1 MVPGMARS
9 NEEEYAMRILTSLM
23 TAACLMVSIDSQAT
37 NQWTA
42 CETVIGVNNYIPGS
56 QAIIVALSPAVP
68 GCQSAVNGVSGA
80 VTFHTGQNA
89 VIESDL
95 SPLLASILTAYTNG
109 KQVMLY
115 YDDSAGCWGQL
126 VANGGFGGQC
136 P

>member
-1 MVPGMARS
+1 
-9 NEEEYAMRILTSLM
+9 MRIVPSLFATACLLTSLE
-23 TAACLMVSIDSQAT
+23 SQAT

-42 CETVIGVNNYIPGS
+42 CETVIAVNNYIPTS
-56 QAIIVALSPAVP
+56 HAIIVALSPAVP

-80 VTFHTGQNA
+80 VTFDVGVNG
-89 VIESDL
+89 VIASDL
-95 SPLLASILTAYTNG
+95 SPLLASILTAYTTG

-115 YDDSAGCWGQL
+115 YDNAAGCYGQL